1 MGVFQKYEVL
11 WCRLL
16 AIWSFYDQSEI
27 SAFLGTKSRTLPAV
41 VLVTNRFWRF
51 SRGKADLFWEPQ
63 NPLSPLTDDMVL
75 LASSERDLYALWHF
89 SAKCEAVRMGSAL
102 QSESIVLENSGNAPS
117 G

>member
-63 NPLSPLTDDMVL
+63 NPLSPLTNDVVL
-75 LASSERDLYALWHF
+75 LASSERDL
-89 SAKCEAVRMGSAL
+89 
-102 QSESIVLENSGNAPS
+102 
-117 G
+117 